1 VRVETLKEFCDF
13 VDIQYTEILSH
24 SKTSWL
30 SLQPAIDRIIA
41 MFSALK
47 SYFLSQNNCPKVLK
61 IFFENETSLLWLK
74 FLQSQLKTINIFI
87 KKIEEQKLCAVELI
101 SIMNHLIEKL
111 ENKRDD
117 LFLTSDM
124 EEMLDN
130 GEITKKKFTDICTSF
145 YNLCINYLKDWT
157 ASNQHIPE
165 LNSLSWIFMLQTN
178 EISWSNLKL
187 SINFVKSKL
196 NIVLNEE
203 ELFEQFKLFEKLV
216 KEKSAEWHSL
226 TFEEKWISIFK
237 SFKETNTDYST
248 LLKLVEFAFALPGS
262 NAAVERIFS
271 LMNNY
276 WTKSRNS
283 LGIDTVEATL
293 VIKTN
298 LENKPCKEFYDEIS
312 KNKNLLIQ
320 VHKTSKYSWK
330 NQASENETSRSQQI
344 SKENSDELE
353 D

>member
-1 VRVETLKEFCDF
+1 
-13 VDIQYTEILSH
+13 
-24 SKTSWL
+24 
-30 SLQPAIDRIIA
+30 
-41 MFSALK
+41 
-47 SYFLSQNNCPKVLK
+47 
-61 IFFENETSLLWLK
+61 
-74 FLQSQLKTINIFI
+74 
-87 KKIEEQKLCAVELI
+87 
-101 SIMNHLIEKL
+101 
-111 ENKRDD
+111 
-117 LFLTSDM
+117 
-124 EEMLDN
+124 MLDN
-130 GEITKKKFTDICTSF
+130 GEITRKKFTDICTSF

-157 ASNQHIPE
+157 ASNQHLPE

-203 ELFEQFKLFEKLV
+203 QFKLFEKLV
-216 KEKSAEWHSL
+216 KEKSTEWHSL

-248 LLKLVEFAFALPGS
+248 LLKLVKFAFELPGS

-276 WTKSRNS
+276 WKKSRNS